1 MRRWRVLGASVAGF
15 VHVAQERGC
24 DDAHGW
30 QAEDAMTV
38 VVIADGAGSRPG
50 TSAVGSNVAVAAVLE
65 SSRKAAFAETHTTD
79 PAAAAMALVTQA
91 IAVLQAEAVTH
102 EIEFRAFAT
111 TLCVAI
117 LAGEQATIAQVGDGV
132 AAVEYVGGAVEVVA
146 VAERFEYANEV
157 VFLTAADA
165 LEHVK
170 VFVSSEP
177 VRSVALTTDGLRYKV
192 LEDLAATRPYEPF
205 FRESW
210 EYARSETAS
219 SPAIEAFLLEVDDQ
233 TGDDKTLLLAV
244 TDFAGDAGDDRRL
257 TDRPPLPASP
267 PAAGDEAIAET
278 EDAPA

>member
-1 MRRWRVLGASVAGF
+1 VFRWRVLGASVAGF
-15 VHVAQERGC
+15 VHVAQGRGC

-30 QAEDAMTV
+30 WAGDAMTV
-38 VVIADGAGSRPG
+38 IVIADGAGSRPG
-50 TSAVGSNVAVAAVLE
+50 TSAVGSHLAVAAVLE
-65 SSRKAAFAETHTTD
+65 ASREASFAEAHASD
-79 PAAAAMALVTQA
+79 PASAATALVEQA
-91 IAVLQAEAVTH
+91 IAVLEAEAVTL
-102 EIEFRAFAT
+102 ELELRAFAT

-132 AAVEYVGGAVEVVA
+132 AAVEHVGGAIEVVA

-165 LEHVK
+165 LAHVK
-170 VFVSSEP
+170 VFTSSEP

-192 LEDLAATRPYEPF
+192 LDDLAATSPYEPF

-210 EYARSETAS
+210 DYARSEPAS
-219 SPAIEAFLLEVDDQ
+219 SGAIEDFLLEVDDQ

-244 TDFAGDAGDDRRL
+244 TGFVGAAGDERRL
-257 TDRPPLPASP
+257 TERPPLPASP
-267 PAAGDEAIAET
+267 PAAGDEAVAKT